1 MVTVE
6 MTLLTSSLLL
16 PLKSYKLE
24 DTPSLIV
31 LLLHA
36 LRKLIKGSR
45 MYQTLPKTFRIY
57 STVYSNVGNSLSR
70 YILFMTANLY
80 QANK

>member
-45 MYQTLPKTFRIY
+45 MYPLGFIRQY
-57 STVYSNVGNSLSR
+57 
-70 YILFMTANLY
+70 TAM
-80 QANK
+80 